1 MKISE
6 IKNNEGSINI
16 EADVVEVG
24 EVREINKY
32 GKNLKVANVIIMDS
46 SGKVKLTLWNEE
58 ISKVKKGDRIKITN
72 GYAKAFQDELQLTLG
87 KFGKLE
93 VVGKAQESGSE
104 DGEEDVEVAASEEKV
119 SASAVK
125 TNKFEDDEEE
135 DAPEDE
141 EW

>member
-24 EVREINKY
+24 EIREINKY
-32 GKNLKVANVIIMDS
+32 GKNLKVANAIIMDS

-104 DGEEDVEVAASEEKV
+104 DGGEDVEVAAPEEKV
-119 SASAVK
+119 SAVK
-125 TNKFEDDEEE
+125 TNKPDDEDDEE